1 MFPVF
6 KVSISGLDPNA
17 MYTVLLDF
25 AQVDSHRWK
34 YINGDW
40 VAGNH
45 VGKYE
50 TIMILN
56 LSLIPLKS
64 AILFYFIL
72 S

>member
-40 VAGNH
+40 VAG
-45 VGKYE
+45 GKAE
-50 TIMILN
+50 PKIFFTN
-56 LSLIPLKS
+56 LSS
-64 AILFYFIL
+64 
-72 S
+72 SV